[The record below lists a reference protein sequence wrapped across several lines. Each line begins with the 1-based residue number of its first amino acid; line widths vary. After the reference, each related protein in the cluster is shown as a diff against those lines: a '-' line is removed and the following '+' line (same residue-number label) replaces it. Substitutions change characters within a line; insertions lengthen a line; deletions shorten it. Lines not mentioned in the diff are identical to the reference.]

1 MDQVVSDSNDSVS
14 KPVIYQKAKMSD
26 YTTVAQYN
34 CTARESLKTNVI
46 LHLSGLVQVN
56 VRQTVVSLFSLCVC
70 GGFFFLNCCN
80 CNPMRNF
87 HCGFDL

>member
-1 MDQVVSDSNDSVS
+1 MDQVVSDSNGSVS

-56 VRQTVVSLFSLCVC
+56 VRQTVVSLCVC
-70 GGFFFLNCCN
+70 VFFFFLNCCN